1 MLRAPAI
8 LIADCSVSD
17 TELAE
22 LLLRRRFPYAAI
34 RIANDALCLAE
45 ALTEQAPNIAIVAPK
60 LTWAASDKLLALLR
74 RHSPNIRIILFG
86 HEADILDQGLSPGVA
101 IDGIARKSSAGYLA
115 LADIVAQVLA
125 RDSGPAVATPATTS
139 AHHSVA
145 LENLPLAAFL
155 LADDGSLSESNEE
168 LSRRLDL
175 DRKRLLGVPFEQLL
189 ADGESLARWHAF
201 RARNDDGV
209 TNVMLRGADERR
221 LAATVRR
228 VATAAVTERY
238 LGCATAAPLLATNAA
253 PNDAAT
259 PAAPGAIESVTQ
271 EMRDIALVFSHDL
284 KEPVQQIARLAQ
296 RSEEGADASARARAI
311 AQIQECAQRASG
323 MLDSMLEYLA
333 VSARDSSP
341 VEVDLNLSF
350 EQACDNL
357 RMVIDESDAQ
367 ISVDHLPAI
376 FGDEYQMLHLLQNL
390 LANAIKFRGREH
402 PEIRLSVEPQ
412 GQDWLLTMRDNGIG
426 IAQPFLHRVFEMGQR
441 LHTRDE
447 YPGTGIGLA
456 LCKRIVERHGGRIW
470 VTSNEGAGC
479 SFFVRLPQIPAQNT
493 KPAGRAGPAGNPRV
507 AYD

>member
-22 LLLRRRFPYAAI
+22 LLLRRTFPYAAI
-34 RIANDALCLAE
+34 RVANDALSFAE

-60 LTWAASDKLLALLR
+60 LSWAASDKLLALLR
-74 RHSPNIRIILFG
+74 RHDATIRIILFG
-86 HEADILDQGLSPGVA
+86 HEADILDQSLSPGLA

-125 RDSGPAVATPATTS
+125 RDAGPAGPSVTAAPTPAGVGR
-139 AHHSVA
+139 SVT
-145 LENLPLAAFL
+145 LENLPVAAFL
-155 LADDGSLSESNEE
+155 LTDDGALSECNEE
-168 LSRRLDL
+168 LGRRLDL
-175 DRKRLLGVPFEQLL
+175 GRNRLLGVPLEQLL

-201 RARNDDGV
+201 RARHDDGV
-209 TNVMLRGADERR
+209 TNVTLRGTDERR
-221 LAATVRR
+221 LAASVRR
-228 VATAAVTERY
+228 IGAGAASERY
-238 LGCATAAPLLATNAA
+238 LGCATTSPVSVASAAPSAA
-253 PNDAAT
+253 ALT
-259 PAAPGAIESVTQ
+259 TGPGALEPVIQ

-296 RSEEGADASARARAI
+296 RSEEGADGSARTRAI
-311 AQIQECAQRASG
+311 VQIQECAQRASG

-357 RMVIDESDAQ
+357 RVLIDEADAQ
-367 ISVDHLPAI
+367 ISVDHLPAVI
-376 FGDEYQMLHLLQNL
+376 GDEYQMLHLLQNL
-390 LANAIKFRGREH
+390 LANAIKFRGRER

-412 GQDWLLTMRDNGIG
+412 GNDWLLSLRDNGIG
-426 IAQPFLHRVFEMGQR
+426 IAQPFLQRVFEMGQR

-447 YPGTGIGLA
+447 YPGTGVGLA

-470 VTSNEGAGC
+470 ATSNEGAGC
-479 SFFVRLPQIPAQNT
+479 SFFVRLPQLIDPSARPA
-493 KPAGRAGPAGNPRV
+493 
-507 AYD
+507 

>member
-22 LLLRRRFPYAAI
+22 LLLRRTFPYASI
-34 RIANDALCLAE
+34 RVANDAVCFAE

-60 LTWAASDKLLALLR
+60 LSWAASDRVVALLR
-74 RHSPNIRIILFG
+74 RHDPATRIILFG
-86 HEADILDQGLSPGVA
+86 HEADILEHGLAPGMA

-115 LADIVAQVLA
+115 LAGIVSDVFG
-125 RDSGPAVATPATTS
+125 RDDPQASATTTTTPARS
-139 AHHSVA
+139 IA
-145 LENLPLAAFL
+145 LANLPQPAFMLADNGTITDCNDALALCLDMGRARL
-155 LADDGSLSESNEE
+155 LAS
-168 LSRRLDL
+168 
-175 DRKRLLGVPFEQLL
+175 PIEQLL
-189 ADGESLARWHAF
+189 ADGDSLAQWHGF
-201 RARNDDGV
+201 RAGNDDGEV
-209 TNVMLRGADERR
+209 TLRLRGQGPH
-221 LAATVRR
+221 LAQAVVRR
-228 VATAAVTERY
+228 VSSAPASERY
-238 LGCATAAPLLATNAA
+238 LACAAREVASNAA
-253 PNDAAT
+253 AGVAPSS
-259 PAAPGAIESVTQ
+259 PGALNAAEPVAQ

-296 RSEEGADASARARAI
+296 RSEEGADATARGRAI

-357 RMVIDESDAQ
+357 RLLIDEADAQ
-367 ISVDHLPAI
+367 VSADHLPAVV
-376 FGDEYQMLHLLQNL
+376 GDEYQMLHLFQNL
-390 LANAIKFRGREH
+390 LANAIKFRGRER
-402 PEIRLSVEPQ
+402 PEISVSVEPQ
-412 GQDWLLTMRDNGIG
+412 GNEWLLAFRDNGIG
-426 IAQPFLHRVFEMGQR
+426 IPQPFLQRVFEMGQR

-447 YPGTGIGLA
+447 YPGTGVGLA

-479 SFFVRLPQIPAQNT
+479 TFFVRLPQKSTQPNQPA
-493 KPAGRAGPAGNPRV
+493 
-507 AYD
+507 

>member
-22 LLLRRRFPYAAI
+22 LLLRRTFPYAAI
-34 RIANDALCLAE
+34 RVANDAVCFAE
-45 ALTEQAPNIAIVAPK
+45 ALTEQAPNVAIVAPK
-60 LTWAASDKLLALLR
+60 LSWAASDKLLALLR
-74 RHSPNIRIILFG
+74 RHDPSTRIILFG
-86 HEADILDQGLSPGVA
+86 HEADILEQGLSPGLA

-115 LADIVAQVLA
+115 LAGIVAEVLA
-125 RDSGPAVATPATTS
+125 RGTKPAASPARAS
-139 AHHSVA
+139 AALTRSVP
-145 LENLPLAAFL
+145 LENLPVAAFQ
-155 LADDGSLSESNEE
+155 LAEDGTFSECNEE
-168 LSRRLDL
+168 LSRGLDFA
-175 DRKRLLGVPFEQLL
+175 RGRLLCAPLEQLL

-201 RARNDDGV
+201 RARNDDGM
-209 TNVMLRGADERR
+209 TSLTLRGTGERTVMV
-221 LAATVRR
+221 TVRR
-228 VATAAVTERY
+228 VRSAPATERY
-238 LGCATAAPLLATNAA
+238 LGCATAPPGAGATSAPTTS
-253 PNDAAT
+253 AT
-259 PAAPGAIESVTQ
+259 PAAAGVAEPVAQ

-296 RSEEGADASARARAI
+296 RSEEGADSSTRARAI
-311 AQIQECAQRASG
+311 QQIHECAQRASG

-357 RMVIDESDAQ
+357 RVVIDEADAQ
-367 ISVDHLPAI
+367 VSVDHLPAI
-376 FGDEYQMLHLLQNL
+376 IGDEYQMLHLFQNL

-412 GQDWLLTMRDNGIG
+412 GNDWLLTFRDNGIG
-426 IAQPFLHRVFEMGQR
+426 IPQPFLQRVFEMGQR

-447 YPGTGIGLA
+447 YPGTGVGLA

-479 SFFVRLPQIPAQNT
+479 SFFVRLPQIPKQIDR
-493 KPAGRAGPAGNPRV
+493 PA
-507 AYD
+507 